1 MMSMICDILLAI
13 IWCLIIFRLCGI
25 AWSMFHWTRAIQK
38 VGSHQRRILA
48 KQFPTGPSL
57 GGLSDYLYKENFKAM
72 LQQDQGFPRGDV
84 SLIMDVQADSFTFS
98 YAGKKYSKAEF
109 PGLFQKVWLQVK
121 ASFKEELNHFLLFRI
136 LLMGISCKSPLFLSR
151 RGWFMR

>member
-1 MMSMICDILLAI
+1 
-13 IWCLIIFRLCGI
+13 
-25 AWSMFHWTRAIQK
+25 MFHWTRAIQK

-121 ASFKEELNHFLLFRI
+121 ASFKEESLLVI
-136 LLMGISCKSPLFLSR
+136 QDLVDGDKLQKPSLSITTR
-151 RGWFMR
+151 VVYEVGYSIT